1 MIAILIVL
9 MVLQAICF
17 GVQVWMFKRMDKRY
31 EQLERDFKALDALY
45 DGLEQVDAQQYA
57 DLGTLGNRLT
67 AIENKFVKGGAE
79 SEAKPKA
86 EPEKKA
92 ATKSKSKKQE

>member
-1 MIAILIVL
+1 
-9 MVLQAICF
+9 
-17 GVQVWMFKRMDKRY
+17 MFKRMDKRY

-45 DGLEQVDAQQYA
+45 DGLEEVDTKQYA

-67 AIENKFVKGGAE
+67 AIENMFVKGGTE

>member
-17 GVQVWMFKRMDKRY
+17 GVQVWMFRRMDKRY
-31 EQLERDFKALDALY
+31 EQLERDFKALDTLY
-45 DGLEQVDAQQYA
+45 GGLEEVDAKQYA
-57 DLGTLGNRLT
+57 DIGTLGNRLT
-67 AIENKFVKGGAE
+67 AIENKFVKGGAKSE
-79 SEAKPKA
+79 SEPKA